1 MTTDEPHVYT
11 NNSKIAA
18 PHINYTKP
26 YAYDAALVD
35 GWQMTKIKSSL
46 DPISSQLITNKT
58 HNKKTRISRT
68 QMSHP
73 NMDAS
78 DRVVTSSPKRQRWH
92 KQ

>member
-35 GWQMTKIKSSL
+35 G
-46 DPISSQLITNKT
+46 
-58 HNKKTRISRT
+58 
-68 QMSHP
+68 
-73 NMDAS
+73 
-78 DRVVTSSPKRQRWH
+78 
-92 KQ
+92 